1 MLPSFIFVSNKE
13 IMNDIQNQDDL
24 SLLVDEFY
32 KKLLSDAAI
41 SYIFTDVVKI
51 KLEEHL
57 PILVTFWS
65 QAILGTGGY
74 TNNLT
79 QIHLDVN
86 AKEYLSPE
94 LFKIWLNHFYMAVDE
109 NFKGEKAER
118 IKTQALSI
126 GTIMQIKIA
135 QQKEN

>member
-1 MLPSFIFVSNKE
+1 MK
-13 IMNDIQNQDDL
+13 DIENQDDL
-24 SLLVDEFY
+24 YLLVDEFY
-32 KKLLSDAAI
+32 KKLLSDTSI

-51 KLEEHL
+51 KIEEHL

-79 QIHLDVN
+79 QIHLDID
-86 AKEYLSPE
+86 KIEHLTKE
-94 LFKIWLNHFYMAVDE
+94 LFDIWLNHFYTTVDE
-109 NFKGEKAER
+109 NFIGEKAEK

-126 GTIMQIKIA
+126 ATIMQIKIM
-135 QQKEN
+135 QQNQNY

>member
-1 MLPSFIFVSNKE
+1 MK
-13 IMNDIQNQDDL
+13 DIENQDDL
-24 SLLVDEFY
+24 YLLVDEFY
-32 KKLLSDAAI
+32 KKLLSDTSI

-51 KLEEHL
+51 KIEEHL

-79 QIHLDVN
+79 QIHLDVDK
-86 AKEYLSPE
+86 KEHLTKE
-94 LFKIWLNHFYMAVDE
+94 LFEIWLNHFYTTVDE
-109 NFKGEKAER
+109 NFLGEKAEK

-126 GTIMQIKIA
+126 ATIMQIKIM
-135 QQKEN
+135 QQNQNY

>member
-1 MLPSFIFVSNKE
+1 MQDL
-13 IMNDIQNQDDL
+13 QNQEDL
-24 SLLVDEFY
+24 YLMVNEFY
-32 KKLLSDAAI
+32 KKLLSDDSI
-41 SYIFTDVVKI
+41 SYIFTEVVKI
-51 KLEEHL
+51 KIEEHL

-94 LFKIWLNHFYMAVDE
+94 LFKIWLNHFFSTVDE
-109 NFKGEKAER
+109 HFKGQKAEQL
-118 IKTQALSI
+118 KTQALNI
-126 GTIMQIKIA
+126 ATIMQIKIA
-135 QQKEN
+135 QQNNN

>member
-1 MLPSFIFVSNKE
+1 MK
-13 IMNDIQNQDDL
+13 DIENQDDL
-24 SLLVDEFY
+24 YLLVDEFY
-32 KKLLSDAAI
+32 KKLLSDDSI

-51 KLEEHL
+51 KIEEHL

-79 QIHLDVN
+79 QIHLDIDK
-86 AKEYLSPE
+86 KEHLTKE
-94 LFKIWLNHFYMAVDE
+94 LFDIWLNHFYTTVDE
-109 NFKGEKAER
+109 NFIGEKAEK

-126 GTIMQIKIA
+126 ATIMQIKIM
-135 QQKEN
+135 QQNQNY

>member
-1 MLPSFIFVSNKE
+1 
-13 IMNDIQNQDDL
+13 MNDIQNQDDL
-24 SLLVDEFY
+24 YVLVDEFY
-32 KKLLSDAAI
+32 KKLLADKAI

-74 TNNLT
+74 VKNLT

-94 LFKIWLNHFYMAVDE
+94 LFTIWLTHFYAAVDE
-109 NFKGEKAER
+109 NFKGQKAEQ

-126 GTIMQIKIA
+126 ATVMQIKII

>member
-1 MLPSFIFVSNKE
+1 MK
-13 IMNDIQNQDDL
+13 DIENQDDL
-24 SLLVDEFY
+24 YLLVDEFY
-32 KKLLSDAAI
+32 KKLLSDDSI

-51 KLEEHL
+51 KIEEHL

-79 QIHLDVN
+79 QIHLDIDK
-86 AKEYLSPE
+86 KEHLTKE
-94 LFKIWLNHFYMAVDE
+94 LFDIWLNHFYITVDE
-109 NFKGEKAER
+109 NFIGEKAEK

-126 GTIMQIKIA
+126 ATIMQIKIM
-135 QQKEN
+135 QQNQKH